1 MTYVR
6 AEHRHLE
13 PVVPEEG
20 IILPTDHISVPH
32 FRCALGIAQN
42 DQKPC
47 AVMTSRVTE
56 CARRMRTFP
65 PHNRRL
71 SLDGDIAQG
80 CPLYYTLAK

>member
-42 DQKPC
+42 RSE
-47 AVMTSRVTE
+47 TL
-56 CARRMRTFP
+56 RRDDIPGNRMCEKNADVSSA
-65 PHNRRL
+65 HRRL
-71 SLDGDIAQG
+71 SLDGNIAQG